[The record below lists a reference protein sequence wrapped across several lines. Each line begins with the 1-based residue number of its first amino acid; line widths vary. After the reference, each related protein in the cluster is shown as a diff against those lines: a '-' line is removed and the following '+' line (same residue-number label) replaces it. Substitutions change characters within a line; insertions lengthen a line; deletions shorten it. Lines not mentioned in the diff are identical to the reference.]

1 MSTIERYLE
10 GKVAIVTGGARGI
23 GLGIARQLHLRGA
36 RIAVWDWSDAPWD
49 EASAQF
55 IPALNIKT
63 NVADYASVEAAFA
76 QTCAQ
81 LGGADILVNNAGI
94 NGPVVPITDYELAD
108 WDRVIAIDLTGVFYC
123 TRVVLKHMRQRKSGR
138 IINVASIAGKEGVPG
153 IAAYSAAKG
162 GVIAFTKAVAK
173 EVVTEGILVNCI
185 APSLVETELFAEM
198 TPEHIANMRA
208 KIPMGR
214 ILQVEEVARM
224 VSWIAGPECT
234 FTSGFAFDLTGG
246 RATY

>member
-1 MSTIERYLE
+1 MNTERYLD
-10 GKVAIVTGGARGI
+10 GQVAVVTGGLRGI
-23 GLGIARQLHLRGA
+23 GQGIARQLEHRGA
-36 RIAVWDWSDAPWD
+36 RVVVWDWADDVPTG
-49 EASAQF
+49 F
-55 IPALNIKT
+55 TPALVTKT
-63 NVADYASVEAAFA
+63 NVADFASVENAFA
-76 QTCAQ
+76 QAIKTF
-81 LGGADILVNNAGI
+81 GKVDILVNNAGI
-94 NGPVVPITDYELAD
+94 NGPVVQTTDYALED

-123 TRVVLKHMRQRKSGR
+123 TKVVLKHMRLRKSGR

-153 IAAYSAAKG
+153 IAPYSAAKG

-185 APSLVETELFAEM
+185 APALVETELFAEM

-214 ILQVEEVARM
+214 ILQIEEVARM

-234 FTSGFAFDLTGG
+234 FTTGFAFDLTGG

>member
-1 MSTIERYLE
+1 MTIERYLE
-10 GKVAIVTGGARGI
+10 GQVAVVTGGTRGI
-23 GLGIARQLHLRGA
+23 GQGIARQLHMRGA
-36 RIAVWDWSDAPWD
+36 KIVNWDWSGAAPKD
-49 EASAQF
+49 
-55 IPALNIKT
+55 IDPVLTIKA
-63 NVADYASVEAAFA
+63 NVAEAASVGAAFD
-76 QTCAQ
+76 QTLAAC
-81 LGGADILVNNAGI
+81 GKIDIFVNNAGI
-94 NGPVVPITDYELAD
+94 NGPVVQTTDYSLED
-108 WDRVIAIDLTGVFYC
+108 WNRVIAVDLTGVFLC
-123 TRVVLKHMRQRKSGR
+123 TKIVLKHMRERKSGR

-153 IAAYSAAKG
+153 IAPYSAAKG

-185 APSLVETELFAEM
+185 APALVETELFGEM

-214 ILQVEEVARM
+214 ILQIEEVAKM

-234 FTSGFAFDLTGG
+234 FTTGFAFDLTGG